1 MKSKSH
7 LDTTTLLAKIAQ
19 DVSWNAKN
27 GSIDAILSYKDFLSR
42 VKMLDDEIGD
52 PPTSREHQN
61 PAPPIVTT
69 DRASPSR
76 NTTKTNSPPPKDP
89 KAPATHESHNDVH
102 NEESSQLKKLT
113 LAQLKDRCKERD
125 EKISGSKDALIA
137 RLLKPLK
144 PAILIMRARRNEY
157 VPKVPSC
164 SAALMVALLLN
175 HVPGSQGLTKE
186 RLMVLAEETGVAGSE
201 SMSGDGGYY
210 NGWSGMSQ
218 MLVGDP
224 ALVRKE
230 KGHRFSLTTQVIP
243 LPILTILA

>member
-52 PPTSREHQN
+52 PPTSREDQN

-89 KAPATHESHNDVH
+89 KAPATHESHNDVR

-144 PAILIMRARRNEY
+144 PAILIMRAR
-157 VPKVPSC
+157 
-164 SAALMVALLLN
+164 
-175 HVPGSQGLTKE
+175 
-186 RLMVLAEETGVAGSE
+186 
-201 SMSGDGGYY
+201 
-210 NGWSGMSQ
+210 
-218 MLVGDP
+218 
-224 ALVRKE
+224 
-230 KGHRFSLTTQVIP
+230 
-243 LPILTILA
+243 